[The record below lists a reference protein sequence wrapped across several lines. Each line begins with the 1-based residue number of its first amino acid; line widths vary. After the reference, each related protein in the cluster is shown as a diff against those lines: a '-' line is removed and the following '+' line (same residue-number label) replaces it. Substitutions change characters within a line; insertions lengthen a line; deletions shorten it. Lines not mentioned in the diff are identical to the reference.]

1 MQTKME
7 QGKRKRSG
15 STLLIRK
22 VVDLVDKVLLSK
34 DFKDVRK

>member
-15 STLLIRK
+15 RTLLIRK
-22 VVDLVDKVLLSK
+22 VIDLVDKVLLSK